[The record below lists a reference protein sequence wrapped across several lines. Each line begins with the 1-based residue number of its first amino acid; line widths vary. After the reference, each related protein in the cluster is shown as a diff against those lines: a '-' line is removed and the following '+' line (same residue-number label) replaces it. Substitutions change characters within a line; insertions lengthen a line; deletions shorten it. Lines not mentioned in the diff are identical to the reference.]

1 MHNVQHLI
9 VYAGWSKFMIN
20 ETILDKVLLKI
31 MKHLD
36 SKLVL
41 PVEHQLWSEKEIAKY
56 FNYSE
61 DYTKKNIIQNQYFPP
76 SRQLPTS
83 KDGERTV
90 SRWKAKDV
98 IDFGMAFDKKNI
110 QYH

>member
-1 MHNVQHLI
+1 MNVQVSESI
-9 VYAGWSKFMIN
+9 FEKFLLRMMKY
-20 ETILDKVLLKI
+20 LDT
-31 MKHLD
+31 
-36 SKLVL
+36 KLVI
-41 PVEHQLWSEKEIAKY
+41 PIEHQLWSEKEIAKY

-61 DYTKKNIIQNQYFPP
+61 DYTKKHIIQSPHFPP

-83 KDGERTV
+83 KDGDRTV
-90 SRWKAKDV
+90 PRWKAKDV